1 MDNDKGLL
9 YKLRNGLRRIEFGLM
24 YKKREALASLFL
36 KS

>member
-9 YKLRNGLRRIEFGLM
+9 YKLKNG
-24 YKKREALASLFL
+24 YVQKREALASLFL